1 MMTIHRMLGLSAAAV
16 LAGCS
21 VLGPDARERPGL
33 IDPSSPAAVTVPA
46 AAQRGEPFTVTV
58 ITYGGGCLS
67 QGPTRVRIRGT
78 TAEVRP
84 YDVHSGGNVCPSDVQ
99 LYEHT
104 ATVRIDEPGAATVR
118 VHGRGLPDGE
128 MAVITRTV
136 TIQ

>member
-1 MMTIHRMLGLSAAAV
+1 MRIHRFRALAAAAL

-21 VLGPDARERPGL
+21 VLGPDGGERPG
-33 IDPSSPAAVTVPA
+33 IIEPSSRGAVTVPA
-46 AAQRGEPFTVTV
+46 TAQRGQPFTITV
-58 ITYGGGCLS
+58 ITHGGGCLS
-67 QGPTRVRIRGT
+67 RGPTRVRVLGG

-84 YDVHSGGNVCPSDVQ
+84 FDVHSGGNVCPADVQ

-104 ATVRIDEPGAATVR
+104 ATLRFDEPGTATVR
-118 VHGRGLPDGE
+118 VHGRGIPDGD